1 MGHFQSATI
10 INIIF
15 FSLVCMYKTL
25 SRTEIAKSY
34 YMDIFNLSR
43 EGKLFC
49 TVVVPST
56 LEPALW
62 KGPLC
67 TSSHQWCYQTLKC
80 LYLREIFIFISVIIN
95 QVEQCVCMFISHLGF
110 LFCEKFAQVFSYF
123 LLSVSIDFT
132 LYIIALVH
140 LYLCL
145 FWITFWMLS
154 F

>member
-95 QVEQCVCMFISHLGF
+95 QVEQCVCMLAIWVSSFV
-110 LFCEKFAQVFSYF
+110 KN
-123 LLSVSIDFT
+123 LLKSFPIF
-132 LYIIALVH
+132 YCQLV
-140 LYLCL
+140 LILLCIL
-145 FWITFWMLS
+145 LPWCIYTYVYS
-154 F
+154 E